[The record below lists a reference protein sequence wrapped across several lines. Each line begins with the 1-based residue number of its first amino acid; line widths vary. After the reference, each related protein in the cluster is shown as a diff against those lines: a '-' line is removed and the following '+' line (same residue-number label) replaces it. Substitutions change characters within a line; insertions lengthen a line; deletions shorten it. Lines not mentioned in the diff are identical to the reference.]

1 MDKNSIENWG
11 GTKWVDVEDS
21 KQIEVTVAL
30 PTWENK
36 DIIWLQLE
44 SLCKQETQYKWEL
57 IVCEEQ
63 TPNMAGEEMILSYS
77 DRLRKVG
84 CVRVS
89 YIPLEEHVPLSK
101 KWWIIAHASLGST
114 YLLTASDNYSP
125 KNRIEFTHNKIK
137 GGNNW
142 VDVGVGLFLHLF
154 SFNTGTFKNELFETG
169 LFMGTKTSYIKRLKG
184 PWPKKGIDA
193 WIRGQMNIFPR
204 YRHNKPLLGL
214 HTDGAN
220 KISKHR
226 KLHYWDKNNESP
238 YGLRFNPPVQ
248 KLSDII
254 EDSNIISKL
263 RKLFFVEGYTLPEDP
278 TPKKEITKSKKH
290 VTKSKKVD
298 NKPKKV
304 VKKLKKESIKPKKE
318 SIKPKKEIIKPKKV
332 VNKPKQSKKQS
343 VKKFINIRPNKV
355 RR

>member
-63 TPNMAGEEMILSYS
+63 TPNMAGEEMIISYGE
-77 DRLRKVG
+77 RLKKAG
-84 CVRVS
+84 CNQII
-89 YIPLEEHVPLSK
+89 YIPLKEHVPLSK
-101 KWWIIAHASLGST
+101 KWWIIGQHSKGST
-114 YLLTASDNYSP
+114 FLLCASDNYSP

-137 GGNNW
+137 EGFNW
-142 VDVGVGLFLHLF
+142 VDVGIGLFLHLF
-154 SFNTGTFKNELFETG
+154 SFKTGTFTNLPEETG

-204 YRHNKPLLGL
+204 YRHNKALLGL

-220 KISKHR
+220 KISITR
-226 KLHYWDKNNESP
+226 KNQY
-238 YGLRFNPPVQ
+238 
-248 KLSDII
+248 
-254 EDSNIISKL
+254 
-263 RKLFFVEGYTLPEDP
+263 LPEDAVSSHFNSP
-278 TPKKEITKSKKH
+278 LQKIETIITDENIINRLKNDFYNENFKLPVVRKISEKEKYRFKRYG
-290 VTKSKKVD
+290 
-298 NKPKKV
+298 
-304 VKKLKKESIKPKKE
+304 
-318 SIKPKKEIIKPKKV
+318 IIK
-332 VNKPKQSKKQS
+332 
-343 VKKFINIRPNKV
+343 
-355 RR
+355 